1 MANEQSDTNSRVF
14 AIRAAQ
20 WIGCTGAHKHEGKW
34 MPCETH
40 EELLRISGEAEP
52 NKKTAFED
60 LHARYNTRKAKG
72 KKKKR
77 GWEKLNESRPLGF
90 ATLEGGGIVSAPI
103 NSTIYSGGIKSYIP
117 GVSPRDNDPDVF
129 TDIESARK
137 RSRMLGCIGVR
148 RLPSASGRTVWMPCT
163 SNTDYARLAGTT
175 FLGRRGQQENQRRM
189 IRTIVRNEIRNESR
203 NTRVRKKSLFEELTE
218 HKGVLGRSIGRI
230 NSPGSLSRR
239 LRRGVRSTGKIEGIQ
254 DPRLRR
260 DVDGDGLIFD
270 GTWREMPAPA
280 RSTASNFPSLRSSGE
295 DVPVEPKKKWWK
307 SKTDNSW
314 LTPDKIKKGGKLKT
328 SELLKFDRVRLRQN
342 RDEQAEVLGVSRE
355 VIDAMYA
362 KDASLD
368 PQDADKLSL
377 RALELHP
384 ALIWGEAWLEPD
396 KEEKIKIR
404 KTRTSRGKYG
414 SLDGRQVRAAQ
425 RGPGE
430 LDDRDKKILEMRA
443 NGATLQE
450 IADELKIT
458 KQRAD
463 QLYKR
468 AIQRNTEADK
478 KRDSLRSQ
486 GPRIARGDGMIQR
499 DERGRPVRQADRRK
513 ETLESTIE
521 RLKEIGFS
529 QEEINL
535 LMTGD
540 RNTPVDAETR
550 DVDVANSM
558 RLRSSGRM
566 NSTVGLRSSGFS
578 ISQMEKT
585 PPKEWPE
592 SSKKHMVNWA
602 NGRPSFNIPYSIAQK
617 QLRDGDLSDRDW
629 KTLLRFY
636 KQWGPENNSGRRGL
650 RSQGDTITNPDQY
663 ANVGARRMAQ
673 IILDRVRPE
682 ARNKPEGRRA
692 HYHIIGPGG
701 MGKSTLTNYLQE
713 QGLIPDKTRAAHVD
727 PDFIKIGIEGYEGG
741 KGSERVHRESAHSAT
756 HTVNDARKEGMD
768 IVTEGT
774 GLRLHDYKT
783 TNDNTYEKV
792 FHIPYLPYDE
802 AEKRVRA
809 RNAQGKRQ
817 LPVSQIRA
825 KGAGLYGWITDHLRR
840 GQAQTMYIW
849 DMDVPPGAAPRVIA
863 KIEDGVFQAFD
874 EPKFKAWATQHGGRG
889 GDSDIEWFKRNF
901 PSK

>member
-14 AIRAAQ
+14 ALRASQ

-40 EELLRISGEAEP
+40 EELLKVSGEAEP
-52 NKKTAFED
+52 KKKTALVD

-90 ATLEGGGIVSAPI
+90 TTLEGGGIVSAPI
-103 NSTIYSGGIKSYIP
+103 NSTIYSGGIKAYIP

-148 RLPSASGRTVWMPCT
+148 RMPSASGRTVWMPCT
-163 SNTDYARLAGTT
+163 TNTDYARRAGTT
-175 FLGRRGQQENQRRM
+175 FLGRRGQAEENRRM
-189 IRTIVRNEIRNESR
+189 VRTVVRRELQNERR
-203 NTRVRKKSLFEELTE
+203 RLGMRKKSLFDDLNEDKSL
-218 HKGVLGRSIGRI
+218 LGRAIGRI

-239 LRRGVRSTGKIEGIQ
+239 MRRGMRSTARIEGVQ

-270 GTWREMPAPA
+270 GTWREMPAQA
-280 RSTASNFPSLRSSGE
+280 RSSASNFPSLRSSGDG
-295 DVPVEPKKKWWK
+295 DVVEPKKKWWK

-342 RDEQAEVLGVSRE
+342 KDEQAEVLGVSRE
-355 VIDAMYA
+355 VLDAMYA
-362 KDASLD
+362 DDASLD

-377 RALELHP
+377 RALDLHP
-384 ALIWGEAWLEPD
+384 ALIWGEAWLVPD
-396 KEEKIKIR
+396 EEEKVKIR
-404 KTRTSRGKYG
+404 KTRTARGKYG
-414 SLDGRQVRAAQ
+414 LLDGRQVRAEKL
-425 RGPGE
+425 GPGE
-430 LDDRDKKILEMRA
+430 LDERDKKILEMRA

-468 AIQRNTEADK
+468 AIKRNTEDDK

-486 GPRIARGDGMIQR
+486 GSRIARGDGMIQR
-499 DERGRPVRQADRRK
+499 DERGRPTRQSDRRK
-513 ETLESTIE
+513 ENLESTTE
-521 RLKEIGFS
+521 KLKEMGFS

-540 RNTPVDAETR
+540 RNTEVDTTTR

-558 RLRSSGRM
+558 RLRSSGRT
-566 NSTVGLRSSGFS
+566 NSAVGLRSSGFS
-578 ISQMEKT
+578 IVQMEKT
-585 PPKEWPE
+585 PPKEWPD
-592 SSKKHMVNWA
+592 SSKTHMVNWA
-602 NGRPSFNIPYSIAQK
+602 NGRPSFNIPYAIAQK
-617 QLRDGDLSDRDW
+617 KIKDGDLSDRDW

-636 KQWGPENNSGRRGL
+636 KNYGPENNSGRRGF
-650 RSQGDTITNPDQY
+650 RSSGGPSADISQY
-663 ANVGARRMAQ
+663 ANVGARRMAK

-682 ARNKPEGRRA
+682 ERNKPAGRRR
-692 HYHIIGPGG
+692 HFHIIGPGG
-701 MGKSTLTNYLQE
+701 MGKSTLTKYLQE
-713 QGLIPDKTRAAHVD
+713 QGLMPDDTKAAHID
-727 PDFIKIGIEGYEGG
+727 PDFIKIGIEGYNGG

-756 HTVNDARKEGMD
+756 HAVNDARKEGMD

-774 GLRLHDYKT
+774 GLRLYDYKT
-783 TNDNTYEKV
+783 TDDNTYEKV
-792 FHIPYLPYDE
+792 FHIPYLPYDI
-802 AEKRVRA
+802 AEKRTA
-809 RNAQGKRQ
+809 ERNARGERQ
-817 LPVSQIRA
+817 LPISQIRQ
-825 KGAGLYGWITDHLRR
+825 KGAGLYGWVTNHLQN
-840 GQAQTMYIW
+840 GQTQTMYIW
-849 DMDVPPGAAPRVIA
+849 DMDVPLGAAPRVIA
-863 KIEDGVFQAFD
+863 KIENGVFESFD
-874 EPKFKAWATQHGGRG
+874 DPKFESWALQHGGRG
-889 GDSDIEWFKRNF
+889 KGSDISWFKRNF

>member
-1 MANEQSDTNSRVF
+1 MADEQSDTNSRVF

-40 EELLRISGEAEP
+40 DELLKISGEAEP
-52 NKKTAFED
+52 KKKTAFQD

-72 KKKKR
+72 KKRKR

-148 RLPSASGRTVWMPCT
+148 RLPSATGRTVWMPCT

-175 FLGRRGQQENQRRM
+175 FLGRRGQQESQRRM

-239 LRRGVRSTGKIEGIQ
+239 LRRGVRSAARIEGVQ

-280 RSTASNFPSLRSSGE
+280 RSTMSNFSSLRSSGE
-295 DVPVEPKKKWWK
+295 NVVDEPKKKWWK

-314 LTPDKIKKGGKLKT
+314 LTSDKIKKGGKLKA
-328 SELLKFDRVRLRQN
+328 SELLKFDRLRLRKS

-355 VIDAMYA
+355 VIDAMYE
-362 KDASLD
+362 DGASLD

-377 RALELHP
+377 RALNLHP

-396 KEEKIKIR
+396 EKEKIKIR
-404 KTRTSRGKYG
+404 RTKTSRGKYG
-414 SLDGRQVRAAQ
+414 PLDGRQVRSIQ
-425 RGPGE
+425 RGSGE
-430 LDDRDKKILEMRA
+430 LDERDKQVLEMRA
-443 NGATLQE
+443 NGATFQE
-450 IADELKIT
+450 IADKLKT
-458 KQRAD
+458 TRQRAE
-463 QLYKR
+463 QIYKR
-468 AIQRNTEADK
+468 AAERNTQAEER
-478 KRDSLRSQ
+478 RDSLKSQ
-486 GPRIARGDGMIQR
+486 GSRIARGDGMIQR
-499 DERGRPVRQADRRK
+499 DERGKPIRQADRRK
-513 ETLESTIE
+513 ETLEATIKK
-521 RLKEIGFS
+521 LKDIGFS
-529 QEEINL
+529 DEEINL

-540 RNTPVDAETR
+540 KNTPVDVETR
-550 DVDVANSM
+550 DVDVANSA
-558 RLRSSGRM
+558 RLRSSGRA

-585 PPKEWPE
+585 PPKEWPQ
-592 SSKKHMVNWA
+592 SSKTHMVNWA
-602 NGRPSFNIPYSIAQK
+602 NGRPSFNIPYAIAQK
-617 QLRDGDLSDRDW
+617 HLRDGDLSDRDW

-636 KQWGPENNSGRRGL
+636 KQWGPENNSGRRGM
-650 RSQGDTITNPDQY
+650 RSQGGTVTNPDQY
-663 ANVGARRMAQ
+663 ANVGARRMAK
-673 IILDRVRPE
+673 IILDRVKE
-682 ARNKPEGRRA
+682 NARNKPAGRRK

-701 MGKSTLTNYLQE
+701 MGKTTLRDYLTKE
-713 QGLIPDKTRAAHVD
+713 GLLPDETEAAHVD
-727 PDFIKIGIEGYEGG
+727 PDFIKIGIEGYNGG
-741 KGSERVHRESAHSAT
+741 AGSVQVHRESAHSAT
-756 HTVNDARKEGMD
+756 HTVSDAQKLGMD
-768 IVTEGT
+768 IITEGT
-774 GLRLHDYKT
+774 GYRLYDYKT
-783 TNDNTYEKV
+783 TSDNTYEKV
-792 FHIPYLPYDE
+792 FHIPYLPYNE

-817 LPVSQIRA
+817 LPVEQVRA
-825 KGAGLYGWITDHLRR
+825 KGAGLYGFVTDHLRR

-849 DMDVPPGAAPRVIA
+849 DMDVPEGAAPRVIA
-863 KIEDGVFQAFD
+863 KIEDGVFTAFD
-874 EPKFKAWATQHGGRG
+874 EPKFKAWASQHGGRG
-889 GDSDIEWFKRNF
+889 GDLDIDWFRRNF